1 MTRYILVS
9 LILGI
14 LCGYWRILPAFLIHH
29 FHFLTDV
36 ALFILVL
43 GVGMELAVNRRAL
56 REVKVWKWRIFFLPL
71 AGMVGSL
78 LISSL
83 AVPLLRVSWP
93 ETMAIASGFGWYS
106 FSGAL
111 LTHLAG
117 PSLGATAFLAN
128 LFRELLTFLS
138 VGVAFRY
145 FGGWA
150 TVALGGATSMDTT
163 LGPMVQVSAGRLS
176 ALAFLSGFVHSLFVP
191 VLLPFW
197 VRFL

>member
-1 MTRYILVS
+1 MTRYIVASLV
-9 LILGI
+9 LGI
-14 LCGYWRILPAFLIHH
+14 LCGYWRVLPDFLVHH
-29 FHFLTDV
+29 FRFLTDV

-56 REVKVWKWRIFFLPL
+56 REVKAWRWRIFFLPFS
-71 AGMVGSL
+71 GMVGSL
-78 LISSL
+78 LLSFL
-83 AVPLLRVSWP
+83 AVPFLRVSWT

-117 PSLGATAFLAN
+117 PGLGATAFLSN

-138 VGVAFRY
+138 VGVVFRY

-163 LGPMVQVSAGRLS
+163 LGPIAQVSAGRLS
-176 ALAFLSGFVHSLFVP
+176 ALALLSGFVHSLLVP